1 MYTPTPHS
9 MTSVTTV
16 VQSLGV
22 AFAAGINLPATVA
35 VLGISERAGWIG
47 PLPGLLGAVGSIW
60 VIGIA
65 VALYALEFLV
75 TLIPGV
81 ASVWETAQSVIR
93 PPAAAFLAVA
103 TAYHLNP
110 AFLVAAGL
118 LGGGLALTTHGT
130 KLGLRYAVDSSPEP
144 VTNGI
149 ANMAELGTV
158 ASIGVFIW
166 SHPYL
171 TLTVAILVL
180 ILLIL
185 VVRRIVITLRKLL
198 RGEWGRGVRA

>member
-1 MYTPTPHS
+1 

-81 ASVWETAQSVIR
+81 ASVWET
-93 PPAAAFLAVA
+93 
-103 TAYHLNP
+103 
-110 AFLVAAGL
+110 
-118 LGGGLALTTHGT
+118 
-130 KLGLRYAVDSSPEP
+130 
-144 VTNGI
+144 
-149 ANMAELGTV
+149 
-158 ASIGVFIW
+158 
-166 SHPYL
+166 
-171 TLTVAILVL
+171 
-180 ILLIL
+180 
-185 VVRRIVITLRKLL
+185 
-198 RGEWGRGVRA
+198 

>member
-1 MYTPTPHS
+1 
-9 MTSVTTV
+9 MTSITTV

-22 AFAAGINLPATVA
+22 AMAAGVNLPATVA
-35 VLGISERAGWIG
+35 VLGVSERAGWIQ
-47 PLPGLLGAVGSIW
+47 PLPGVLGAVGSVW

-65 VALYALEFLV
+65 IVLYAMEFLV
-75 TLIPGV
+75 TLVPGV

-110 AFLVAAGL
+110 AYMMAAGL

-130 KLGLRYAVDSSPEP
+130 KLGLRYAVDASPEP
-144 VTNGI
+144 VTNGL
-149 ANMAELGTV
+149 ANFAELGTI
-158 ASIGVFIW
+158 ASIGIFIW
-166 SHPYL
+166 SHPYI

-185 VVRRIVITLRKLL
+185 VVRRIIITLRKLFS
-198 RGEWGRGVRA
+198 GEWRKAPAT

>member
-1 MYTPTPHS
+1 
-9 MTSVTTV
+9 MTSITTV

-22 AFAAGINLPATVA
+22 AYAAGINLPATIA
-35 VLGISERAGWIG
+35 VLGLSERAGWIG
-47 PLPGLLGAVGSIW
+47 PLPGVLGAVSSIW
-60 VIGIA
+60 IIA
-65 VALYALEFLV
+65 IATVFYLMEFLV
-75 TLIPGV
+75 TLVPGV

-110 AFLVAAGL
+110 AYLVAAGL

-144 VTNGI
+144 VTNGL
-149 ANMAELGTV
+149 ANMAELGTI
-158 ASIGVFIW
+158 ASIGIFIW
-166 SHPYL
+166 SHPYI
-171 TLTVAILVL
+171 TFTIAVLVL

-185 VVRRIVITLRKLL
+185 VVRRIVITLRRLF
-198 RGEWGRGVRA
+198 RGEWRGGAPA

>member
-1 MYTPTPHS
+1 

-22 AFAAGINLPATVA
+22 AYAAGINLPATVA
-35 VLGISERAGWIG
+35 VLGVSERVGWIE
-47 PLPGLLGAVGSIW
+47 PLPGVLGVVGNLW
-60 VIGIA
+60 VISIA
-65 VALYALEFLV
+65 VVIYALEFLV
-75 TLIPGV
+75 TLVPGL
-81 ASVWETAQSVIR
+81 ASAWETAQSVIR

-103 TAYHLNP
+103 TAYNLNP
-110 AFLVAAGL
+110 VFLVAAGL

-144 VTNGI
+144 VSNGI
-149 ANMAELGTV
+149 ANMAELGTI
-158 ASIGVFIW
+158 ASIGIFIW
-166 SHPYL
+166 SHPYI
-171 TLTVAILVL
+171 TLTIAILVL

-198 RGEWGRGVRA
+198 NGEWRKSATA

>member
-1 MYTPTPHS
+1 
-9 MTSVTTV
+9 MTSITTV

-22 AFAAGINLPATVA
+22 AMAAGINLPATVA

-47 PLPGLLGAVGSIW
+47 PLPGVLGAVGSLWI
-60 VIGIA
+60 IGIA
-65 VALYALEFLV
+65 ALIYAMEFLV

-110 AFLVAAGL
+110 AYVVAAGL

-130 KLGLRYAVDSSPEP
+130 KLGLRYAVDTSPEP
-144 VTNGI
+144 VTNSL
-149 ANMAELGTV
+149 ANLAELGTI
-158 ASIGVFIW
+158 ASIGIFIW
-166 SHPYL
+166 SHPYI
-171 TLTVAILVL
+171 TITVAILVL

-185 VVRRIVITLRKLL
+185 MVHRIVVTLRKLFS
-198 RGEWGRGVRA
+198 GEWRSGATA